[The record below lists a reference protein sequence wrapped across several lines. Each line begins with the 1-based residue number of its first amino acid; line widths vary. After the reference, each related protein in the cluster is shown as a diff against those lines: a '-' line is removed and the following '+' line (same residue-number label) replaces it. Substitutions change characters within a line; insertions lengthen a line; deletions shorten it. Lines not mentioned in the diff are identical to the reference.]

1 MSTDAVTPLRHRMI
15 EDMNARKLCAGTQRG
30 HIHSCKRFA
39 VFLNRS
45 PDTATTED
53 IRRFQ
58 LHLAEAGVSICN
70 RNRIMTGVRFLF
82 RVTLRRLD
90 LAAEIYH
97 IREPQKIPL
106 VMSPDETRRL
116 LAVASNL
123 KVRTLLSLGYGCG
136 LRAGEV
142 VRLKVKHIDSAQKII
157 RVEQSKGRKDRN
169 VVLSPETLGLLRQ
182 WWKARPSRY
191 DAGAPVAERWLFP
204 GNKRGKPMTTRQ
216 LSRLFHE
223 AAEAAG
229 IKKAVTLHAL
239 RHSFATHLLERGTD
253 IRRLR
258 RSPTKYLSIVK
269 RRDRARGRRPALRL
283 GLCGSGYRWVWGCV
297 CLGLGGG
304 AERQRARARWP
315 CVAGRSARSSLSGRP
330 EVVHSGGCGRS
341 GERSVCR
348 EVS

>member
-15 EDMNARKLCAGTQRG
+15 ADMNARKLCAGTQRG

-136 LRAGEV
+136 LRASEV

-157 RVEQSKGRKDRN
+157 RVEQSKGRRTAM
-169 VVLSPETLGLLRQ
+169 SCC
-182 WWKARPSRY
+182 
-191 DAGAPVAERWLFP
+191 
-204 GNKRGKPMTTRQ
+204 
-216 LSRLFHE
+216 
-223 AAEAAG
+223 
-229 IKKAVTLHAL
+229 
-239 RHSFATHLLERGTD
+239 
-253 IRRLR
+253 RRR
-258 RSPTKYLSIVK
+258 
-269 RRDRARGRRPALRL
+269 
-283 GLCGSGYRWVWGCV
+283 
-297 CLGLGGG
+297 
-304 AERQRARARWP
+304 
-315 CVAGRSARSSLSGRP
+315 
-330 EVVHSGGCGRS
+330 
-341 GERSVCR
+341 RSVCCANGGR
-348 EVS
+348 